1 MLDAKDTQMIM
12 TKSLFKALC
21 ATYFLLQ
28 ALTNGYGSTKAGN
41 KKQTFK
47 INCQESSWDHHTHP
61 LLLMLRTEDSSGAS
75 GQGESEA
82 ATLAGPGLEASQS
95 QGLVLSC
102 GLLKQAA
109 GLPRGLG
116 GDEFTCRRPWVR
128 SQGQEDPLEREMAA
142 HSSIVAWE
150 IS

>member
-28 ALTNGYGSTKAGN
+28 ALTNGYGSTKAGK

-82 ATLAGPGLEASQS
+82 ATLAGPGLEASQRW
-95 QGLVLSC
+95 L
-102 GLLKQAA
+102 
-109 GLPRGLG
+109 
-116 GDEFTCRRPWVR
+116 
-128 SQGQEDPLEREMAA
+128 
-142 HSSIVAWE
+142 
-150 IS
+150 